1 MSGLRKSDGE
11 FFLNLVKSFVQ
22 NDNKF
27 VTQSANLR
35 SASEESISN

>member
-22 NDNKF
+22 NDTKF
-27 VTQSANLR
+27 VTLSADF
-35 SASEESISN
+35 